1 MNSKRTKILT
11 FLLVTVI
18 VCIVSL
24 TVVYAALSTTLN
36 ITGAADVVASTW
48 DVHFTDANI
57 IKNKALSS
65 VGQEYS
71 VLPLATDTNTC
82 GDGDCVEFIGDTS
95 FTFTTSLIAIPG
107 DNRVVEFGVSNDG
120 SIDAVLDSVVLS
132 NLSSDQDVYI
142 NYYVRYEDGTIPKTG
157 DSLDSGDFKDLVLV
171 VEFDKNI
178 TANQLPT
185 EVQNLNLT
193 FSMNYV
199 QKFDKS

>member
-11 FLLVTVI
+11 FLLVAVV

-36 ITGAADVVASTW
+36 ITGTADVVASTW

-82 GDGDCVEFIGDTS
+82 GDDDCVEFIGDTS

-142 NYYVRYEDGTIPKTG
+142 NYYVRYKDGTIPKTG
-157 DSLDSGDFKDLVLV
+157 DSLDSGDFKDLILV

-178 TANQLPT
+178 TANQLPA